1 MHLSIDDTW
10 VMMSEAGKRV
20 IFHELLT
27 PEDALSKI
35 FSTVKIE
42 PVGVEIVKIEDSYG
56 RVLASDI
63 YSRIDV
69 PPFDRSTMDGF
80 AVRAEDTFG
89 ADELNPIKLRV
100 VGNIE
105 TGAEE
110 LPRINPGET
119 AEIATGAPLPPGAN
133 AVVMVEYTKRV
144 GDELLVYRSVTPGEN
159 VMSAGSDVMMG
170 ELVLRKC
177 TVIREREVGLLAAVG
192 LREVEVFRRPRV
204 AIISTGNELVSPGG
218 TLSPGKI
225 YDINTYT
232 ISHAVRSMGAE
243 PVIMGIVRDDINEM
257 RNTITKALSVSDLVL
272 LSGGT
277 SAGLADLTYRVLDEI
292 GPPGIII
299 HGLKVKPGKPTVV
312 AVSRDGKLVVGLPGY
327 PSSALMI
334 FNIIVK
340 PILAKML
347 CTSVDETR
355 IRARLAIR
363 AEGARG
369 RRALYPV
376 GLVDTGHG
384 IVAYPLPAES
394 GAISTLAYAD
404 GYIMIPET
412 VEYLDSGDEVEV
424 ALFTHQYMPSN
435 LYIIG
440 SHDIGLDLLIPM
452 LPGFVRARVINVGSM
467 GGLYAVK
474 RGEADVAG
482 LHLVDEETGQYNI
495 PYMVKYDVRN
505 AVLVRGYMR
514 EQGLIVPRGNPK
526 NVNSIED
533 LLKGDVKIVNRNKG
547 AGTRFLLDIKLKD
560 AASRMGVKFEDL
572 VKRING
578 YYYEVKTHTAVAAAV
593 AQGKADAGVGIRAA
607 AAMYG
612 LDFIPLGWESYDFA
626 IPIDRLDKDS
636 VKAFLNLLRSPEFKE
651 RLEGLPGY
659 KVPGDIGSIIWRANT

>member
-1 MHLSIDDTW
+1 
-10 VMMSEAGKRV
+10 MSEAGKRI

-27 PEDALSKI
+27 PEETLSKV
-35 FSTVKIE
+35 FSTVKVEPLGTEVVRIE
-42 PVGVEIVKIEDSYG
+42 ESYG
-56 RVLASDI
+56 RVLARDV

-69 PPFDRSTMDGF
+69 PPFDRATMDGF

-89 ADELNPIKLRV
+89 ADELNPVKLRV
-100 VGNIE
+100 IGNIE

-110 LPRINPGET
+110 LPQVNSGE
-119 AEIATGAPLPPGAN
+119 AVEIATGAPMPPGAN
-133 AVVMVEYTKRV
+133 AVVMVEYTKRS
-144 GDELLVYRSVTPGEN
+144 GDELVIYRSVTPGEN

-170 ELVLRKC
+170 ELILRKC

-192 LREVEVFRRPRV
+192 IDRVEVFRRPRV
-204 AIISTGNELVSPGG
+204 AIISTGNELVSPGRELG
-218 TLSPGKI
+218 RGKI

-232 ISHAVRSMGAE
+232 IAHAVRSMGAE
-243 PVIMGIVRDDINEM
+243 PIIMGIVRDDINEM
-257 RNTITKALSVSDLVL
+257 RDAVNKALSIGDLVL

-277 SAGLADLTYRVLDEI
+277 SAGLADLTYKVLDEI

-312 AVSRDGKLVVGLPGY
+312 AVSRDNKLVIGLPGY

-347 CTSVDETR
+347 CTGIDEIR
-355 IRARLAIR
+355 IKARLAIR
-363 AEGARG
+363 ADGAKG

-376 GLVDTGHG
+376 SLVDTGHG
-384 IVAYPLPAES
+384 VVAYPLPAES
-394 GAISTLAYAD
+394 GAISTLAFAD
-404 GYIMIPET
+404 GYIAIPET

-424 ALFTHQYMPSN
+424 TLFTHQYMPAN

-440 SHDIGLDLLIPM
+440 SHDLGLDVLIPM

-482 LHLVDEETGQYNI
+482 LHLVDEETGQYNV
-495 PYMVKYDVRN
+495 PYMVKYNVNN
-505 AVLVRGYMR
+505 AVLIRGYFR

-526 NVNSIED
+526 NIRGIED
-533 LLKGDVKIVNRNKG
+533 LLRGDVRIVNRNKG
-547 AGTRFLLDIKLKD
+547 AGTRFLLDIKLKEI
-560 AASRMGVKFEDL
+560 ANKMGVKFEEL
-572 VKRING
+572 VRRING

-626 IPIDRLDKDS
+626 IPIDRLEKDS
-636 VKAFLNLLRSPEFKE
+636 VKAFLNMLRSSEFKNA
-651 RLEGLPGY
+651 LSKLPGY
-659 KVPGDIGSIIWRANT
+659 RVPDDIGEVIWKGQ

>member
-1 MHLSIDDTW
+1 MAET
-10 VMMSEAGKRV
+10 GKRI

-27 PEDALSKI
+27 PEEALNKV
-35 FSTVKIE
+35 FS
-42 PVGVEIVKIEDSYG
+42 IVKVEPLGIETVRIEESYG
-56 RVLASDI
+56 RVLARDV

-89 ADELNPIKLRV
+89 ADELNPVRLRV
-100 VGNIE
+100 IGNVE

-110 LPRINPGET
+110 LPRVNPGE
-119 AEIATGAPLPPGAN
+119 AVEIATGAPMPPGAN
-133 AVVMVEYTKRV
+133 AVVMVEYTKRS
-144 GDELLVYRSVTPGEN
+144 GNELTIYRSVTPGEN

-170 ELVLRKC
+170 ELVLRRC

-192 LREVEVFRRPRV
+192 LDKVEVFRRPRV
-204 AIISTGNELVSPGG
+204 AIISTGNELVSPGN
-218 TLSPGKI
+218 TLGPGKI

-232 ISHAVRSMGAE
+232 ISHAVRALGAE
-243 PVIMGIVRDDINEM
+243 PLIMGIVKDDLSEM
-257 RNTITKALSVSDLVL
+257 RNMINKALGISDLVL

-292 GPPGIII
+292 GPPGIIV
-299 HGLKVKPGKPTVV
+299 HGLKVKPGKPTVI

-340 PILAKML
+340 PILARML
-347 CTSVDETR
+347 CMGIDETK
-355 IRARLAIR
+355 IRAKLAIR
-363 AEGARG
+363 ADGARG

-394 GAISTLAYAD
+394 GAISTLAFAD
-404 GYIMIPET
+404 GYMVIPET
-412 VEYLDSGDEVEV
+412 VEYLESGDEVEV
-424 ALFTHQYMPSN
+424 TLFTHQYMPAN

-440 SHDIGLDLLIPM
+440 SHDIGLDVLIPM
-452 LPGFVRARVINVGSM
+452 LPGFVRARVIAVCSM

-482 LHLVDEETGQYNI
+482 LHLVDEETGQYNV
-495 PYMVKYDVRN
+495 PYMVKYSVNN
-505 AVLVRGYMR
+505 AVLVRGYLR

-526 NVNSIED
+526 NIRGIED
-533 LLKGDVKIVNRNKG
+533 LLKDGIRIVNRNKG
-547 AGTRFLLDIKLKD
+547 AGTRFLLDMKLKEI
-560 AASRMGVKFEDL
+560 ASKMGVKFEEL
-572 VKRING
+572 VRKVNG

-626 IPIDRLDKDS
+626 IPINRLEKDS
-636 VKAFLNLLRSPEFKE
+636 VKAFLNMLRSSEFRDALSK
-651 RLEGLPGY
+651 LPGY
-659 KVPGDIGSIIWRANT
+659 KVPNDIGEVIWRGQ

>member
-1 MHLSIDDTW
+1 
-10 VMMSEAGKRV
+10 MSETGKRI

-27 PEDALSKI
+27 PEEALNKI
-35 FSTVKIE
+35 FNTVKIE
-42 PVGVEIVKIEDSYG
+42 PLGTEVVSIEESYG
-56 RVLASDI
+56 RVLAKDV

-69 PPFDRSTMDGF
+69 PPFDRATMDGF

-100 VGNIE
+100 VGNVE

-110 LPRINPGET
+110 LPQVNSGE
-119 AEIATGAPLPPGAN
+119 AVEIATGAPMPPGAN
-133 AVVMVEYTKRV
+133 AVVMVEYTKRS
-144 GDELLVYRSVTPGEN
+144 GDELVIYRSVTPGEN

-170 ELVLRKC
+170 ELILRRC

-192 LREVEVFRRPRV
+192 IDKVEVFRRPRV
-204 AIISTGNELVSPGG
+204 AIISTGNELVSPGKELG
-218 TLSPGKI
+218 RGKI

-232 ISHAVRSMGAE
+232 IAHAVRSMGAE
-243 PVIMGIVRDDINEM
+243 PIIMGIVRDNIDEM
-257 RNTITKALSVSDLVL
+257 RNAVNRALGIGDLVL

-312 AVSRDGKLVVGLPGY
+312 AVSRDNKLVIGLPGY

-347 CTSVDETR
+347 CTGVDEVR
-355 IRARLAIR
+355 IKARLAIR
-363 AEGARG
+363 ADGAKG

-376 GLVDTGHG
+376 SLVDTGHG
-384 IVAYPLPAES
+384 VVAYPLPAES
-394 GAISTLAYAD
+394 GAISTLAFAD
-404 GYIMIPET
+404 GYIAIPET

-424 ALFTHQYMPSN
+424 ALFTHQYMPAN

-440 SHDIGLDLLIPM
+440 SHDLGLDVLIPM

-495 PYMVKYDVRN
+495 PYMIKYNVGN
-505 AVLVRGYMR
+505 AVLIRGYLR

-526 NVNSIED
+526 NIRSIED
-533 LLKGDVKIVNRNKG
+533 LLRGDVRIVNRNKG
-547 AGTRFLLDIKLKD
+547 AGTRFLLDLKLKEI
-560 AASRMGVKFEDL
+560 AAKMGVKFEEL
-572 VKRING
+572 VRKVNG

-626 IPIDRLDKDS
+626 IPIDRLEKDS
-636 VKAFLNLLRSPEFKE
+636 VKAFLSMLRSDEFRSALSK
-651 RLEGLPGY
+651 LPGY
-659 KVPGDIGSIIWRANT
+659 RIPDDIGTIIWKGQ

>member
-1 MHLSIDDTW
+1 
-10 VMMSEAGKRV
+10 
-20 IFHELLT
+20 
-27 PEDALSKI
+27 
-35 FSTVKIE
+35 
-42 PVGVEIVKIEDSYG
+42 
-56 RVLASDI
+56 
-63 YSRIDV
+63 
-69 PPFDRSTMDGF
+69 MDGF

-100 VGNIE
+100 AGNIE
-105 TGAEE
+105 TGAER

-133 AVVMVEYTKRV
+133 AVVMVEYTKRA

-192 LREVEVFRRPRV
+192 LREIEVFRRPKV

-243 PVIMGIVRDDINEM
+243 PVIMGIVGDNINEM

-347 CTSVDETR
+347 CTSVDEMR

-363 AEGARG
+363 AEGAKG

-376 GLVDTGHG
+376 GLVDTGRG

-424 ALFTHQYMPSN
+424 TLFTHQYMPSN

-452 LPGFVRARVINVGSM
+452 LPGFVRARVINIGSM

-505 AVLVRGYMR
+505 AMLVRGYMR

-526 NVNSIED
+526 NINSIED

-547 AGTRFLLDIKLKD
+547 AGTRFLLDIKLKEV
-560 AASRMGVKFEDL
+560 ASKIGVKFEDL

-593 AQGKADAGVGIRAA
+593 AQGKADVGVGIRAA

-612 LDFIPLGWESYDFA
+612 LDFIPSGWESYDFA

-659 KVPGDIGSIIWRANT
+659 KVPSDIGSIIWRANT